1 MSWPASINTFTII
14 ETSLLR
20 ISQKLMWVNARFTS
34 SASCYQCA
42 SAKKNLFNSLCDRIK
57 WVLTCIL
64 LLTPISM
71 KNVAKWWQFSIQI
84 RDLEPWHLSDIADRL
99 FCESER
105 YNVAGKRKNE
115 YLNSYL
121 YLFIFSPK
129 LGSIFILQKLNAQ

>member
-1 MSWPASINTFTII
+1 MSWISSAWKNTNKMSWPASI
-14 ETSLLR
+14 
-20 ISQKLMWVNARFTS
+20 SQKLMWAGARFNS
-34 SASCYQCA
+34 SACCYQCA

-105 YNVAGKRKNE
+105 
-115 YLNSYL
+115 L
-121 YLFIFSPK
+121 YLAGIKNKEKEWIGICLYFVSFSIW
-129 LGSIFILQKLNAQ
+129 LMITNI